1 MTAARRKPRNGTKQQ
16 IPQYRSIMRAKD
28 IDEVVDRL
36 GSVID
41 ESIATSD
48 RVGLFAALYRQVT
61 MAVRDGIE
69 SGDFDDGDRMNR
81 FDTLFANRYF
91 EALELRR
98 AGEQPTKSWAVA
110 FDACAEDRLI
120 ILQHVLLGVN
130 AHINLDLGAAAAAV
144 GSASDLPSLKPDFDR
159 INDILSSVLLSIQ
172 DSIDRSSPLMGILD
186 EVGGR
191 TDEQLITYN
200 VREARAE
207 AWNHAVVL
215 SGQDQALDERTM
227 DVLDRK
233 VAFIAKVIRDPGPLL
248 RAALEVVR
256 FTETRD
262 VADVI
267 EDLASVA
274 PAPVP

>member
-1 MTAARRKPRNGTKQQ
+1 MTAAAGTPRIGTKQQ
-16 IPQYRSIMRAKD
+16 IAQYRSAMQAKN
-28 IDEVVDRL
+28 IDEVIDRL

-41 ESIATSD
+41 ECIATSD

-61 MAVRDGIE
+61 VAVRDGIDN
-69 SGDFDDGDRMNR
+69 GDFDDGDRMDR

-91 EALELRR
+91 EALDRRR

-110 FDACAEDRLI
+110 FDACAEDRHI

-144 GSASDLPSLKPDFDR
+144 GSENDLPALKPDFDR
-159 INDILSSVLLSIQ
+159 INEILSSVLLSIQ
-172 DSIDRSSPLMGILD
+172 DSIDRNSPLMRILD

-191 TDEQLITYN
+191 TDEQLITFN
-200 VREARAE
+200 VKEARAE
-207 AWNHAVVL
+207 AWNHALVL
-215 SGQDQALDERTM
+215 AGQGQALDERTM

-256 FTETRD
+256 FTESRD
-262 VADVI
+262 VAEVI